1 MASARA
7 ALRVAV
13 VVKKAAAPPSAEVRQ
28 KSGWF
33 EGTDARFFSSS
44 QRSLPVAIDAG
55 TWRAFFYKF
64 LEDCHVEVDY
74 LQANSYKSIDS
85 YNFAWTMKII

>member
-7 ALRVAV
+7 ALRVAL
-13 VVKKAAAPPSAEVRQ
+13 VVKKAAGVPLAEARQ
-28 KSGWF
+28 NSGWC

-55 TWRAFFYKF
+55 SWHAFFYEF
-64 LEDCHVEVDY
+64 LEHFCFGIQY
-74 LQANSYKSIDS
+74 LRIPMLNNINSYEFFGPIKL
-85 YNFAWTMKII
+85 